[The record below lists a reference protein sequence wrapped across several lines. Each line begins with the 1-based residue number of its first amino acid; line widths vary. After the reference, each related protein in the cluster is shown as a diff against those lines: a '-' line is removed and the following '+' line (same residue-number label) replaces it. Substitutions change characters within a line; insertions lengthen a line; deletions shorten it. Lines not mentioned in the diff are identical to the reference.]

1 MLAGCWM
8 AVVSALLEVAAES
21 LAFEKFAHERTVT
34 NRHIVPKTPPEGDG
48 AVLCGRDTRTL
59 ATVENTA
66 AGMNKEVLYSTSCWY
81 SLVSSVVE
89 AVSDHSAVER
99 RRAAVDRS
107 NAEDTTDHKA
117 VSGCSPEDVAP
128 QKVIAVDRT
137 MTGSPFHCVPFGE
150 LGRTAC
156 FGIQLAPDAARNTRL
171 GRQNSPMKLV
181 VPHYQTDS

>member
-1 MLAGCWM
+1 MLAGRRM
-8 AVVSALLEVAAES
+8 VVVSALLEVAAES
-21 LAFEKFAHERTVT
+21 LALEKFAHEHTVT

-48 AVLCGRDTRTL
+48 AALCGRDTRML

-89 AVSDHSAVER
+89 SVSDHSVVGR
-99 RRAAVDRS
+99 RRAAADRS
-107 NAEDTTDHKA
+107 NAEDTSDHRA
-117 VSGCSPEDVAP
+117 MSGCSPEDVAP
-128 QKVIAVDRT
+128 QRMIAVDRT

-150 LGRTAC
+150 LGCTAC
-156 FGIQLAPDAARNTRL
+156 FGIQLVPDAMRNTRP